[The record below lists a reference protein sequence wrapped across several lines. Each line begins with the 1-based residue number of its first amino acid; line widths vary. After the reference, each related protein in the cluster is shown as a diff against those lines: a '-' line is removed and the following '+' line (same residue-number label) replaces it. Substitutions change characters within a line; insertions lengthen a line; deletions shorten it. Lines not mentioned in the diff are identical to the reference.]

1 MPETHLHLEGAVA
14 DHPEWMA
21 DQRDEGFDAAALER
35 AIVESRRA
43 TYEALRELA
52 PA

>member
-1 MPETHLHLEGAVA
+1 MPVAHLHLEGPLV

-21 DQRDEGFDAAALER
+21 DECDDVFDAAALEW
-35 AIVESRRA
+35 AMLESRRHA
-43 TYEALRELA
+43 YEELRELA